1 MRGGGG
7 LTRTSGT
14 DRGTSFPLSH
24 VVTLG
29 ITTAVITAL
38 VVSAGGFLADERARA
53 TRGELSTV
61 GAHLV
66 SDLTAADRLVD
77 GAANET
83 LTLSV
88 TLPRRVSGGAYLVV
102 IETRGACAS
111 GGPSTAC
118 LELAAPG
125 AGVAVALPFR
135 NETAVAN
142 GSAPGGRLA
151 IEYRNGTLTI
161 ADRP

>member
-1 MRGGGG
+1 M
-7 LTRTSGT
+7 SAAGT

-29 ITTAVITAL
+29 ITTAVISAL

-53 TRGELSTV
+53 TRGELSTI
-61 GAHLV
+61 GARLV

-77 GAANET
+77 GAGNET

-88 TLPRRVSGGAYLVV
+88 SLPRRVSGGAYAVAV
-102 IETRGACAS
+102 ETRGACTS
-111 GGPSTAC
+111 DGPSTAC
-118 LELAAPG
+118 LELHAPG
-125 AGVAVALPFR
+125 AGVTVGLPFR
-135 NETAVAN
+135 NETPVAN
-142 GSAPGGRLA
+142 GSATGGRLA
-151 IEYRNGTLTI
+151 IEHRNGTLTI